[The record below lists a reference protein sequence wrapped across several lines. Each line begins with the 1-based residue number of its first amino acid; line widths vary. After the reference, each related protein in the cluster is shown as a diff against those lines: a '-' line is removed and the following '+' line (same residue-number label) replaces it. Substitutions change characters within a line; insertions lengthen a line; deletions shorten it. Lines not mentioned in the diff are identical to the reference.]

1 MNLPI
6 QIVMNTPKTKSVMY
20 IPVSAVRPSPYQP
33 RRHFDQKALDELAES
48 IKNFGMLQPISVRRQ
63 TGATYELV
71 AGERRL
77 RASKLAGLE
86 TIPAIIVD
94 CSESDSALAAL
105 LENLQREDLSY
116 MEEAQSYYYLINQHH
131 LTQEEVASKVGK
143 TQSTVA
149 NKLRLL
155 KLAPLVKKIL
165 ADNNLTERHARAL
178 LRLDDEQMQLN
189 ILKQVCEM
197 GLNVVQTEQLI
208 ESRLC
213 AEGCAKKQ
221 KKKNFFVGHSNV
233 RIIVNTIKQ
242 SIKMIRDAGMDASMR
257 EAEGS
262 DYIEY
267 TIKIKKP
274 ALSDGGAKA

>member
-6 QIVMNTPKTKSVMY
+6 QLTMGIPKSKSIMY
-20 IPVSAVRPSPYQP
+20 IPINSIRPNPYQP
-33 RRHFDQKALDELAES
+33 RRHFDQKALEELAAS
-48 IKNFGMLQPISVRRQ
+48 IKSFGVLQPISVRKQ
-63 TGATYELV
+63 TSAIYELV

-86 TIPAIIVD
+86 SIPAIVVD
-94 CSESDSALAAL
+94 FCETDSAMVAL

-116 MEEAQSYYYLINQHH
+116 MEEAQGYHHLINQHH
-131 LTQEEVASKVGK
+131 LTQEEVAAKVGK
-143 TQSTVA
+143 NQSTVA

-155 KLAPLVKKIL
+155 KLGPLVKKIL

-178 LRLDDEQMQLN
+178 LKLGDEQMQLG
-189 ILKQVCEM
+189 ILKQVCEQS
-197 GLNVVQTEQLI
+197 LNVAQTEQLI
-208 ESRLC
+208 E
-213 AEGCAKKQ
+213 AKLNGQNMPVKQ

-242 SIKMIRDAGMDASMR
+242 SIKMIKDAGMDAFMR
-257 EAEGS
+257 ESSGD

-267 TIKIKKP
+267 TIRIKKP
-274 ALSDGGAKA
+274 QAKTD